1 MASGIYIFGRSQF
14 MRKKIDL
21 INDSI
26 YVAAVSTAYTPD
38 LSSHEYLSDIPDAAY
53 IGEVELEGN
62 AIIETTFFANSA
74 TIIEPEAGK
83 SNNAVVVFNNT
94 GNTAT
99 SQLIAYLEVTEIT
112 TDGTPLV
119 VNWDAAGIFTL

>member
-1 MASGIYIFGRSQF
+1 MASGMYVFGKSQQ
-14 MRKKIDL
+14 MRGNIDL
-21 INDSI
+21 INDNIS
-26 YVAAVSTAYTPD
+26 VVAVSSAYTPD
-38 LSSHEYLSDIPDAAY
+38 LSSHEYQNDIPDAAQ

-62 AIIETTFFANSA
+62 AIVGSTFFANSA
-74 TIIEPEAGK
+74 TIAEPDAGK
-83 SNNAVVVFNNT
+83 VNNAVVVFNNT

-119 VNWDAAGIFTL
+119 VDWDAAGIFSL